1 MLDSFKTFYLLQE
14 EVDDFTKRFFASFNY
29 PRKPEVAVFDMIDQL
44 TDDELNNFYQSSFFL
59 NLPKERQ
66 EYVQKQIHDQK
77 NMTFGQLI
85 KGLKPLMTVS

>member
-1 MLDSFKTFYLLQE
+1 MLHSFKTFFLLHE

-29 PRKPEVAVFDMIDQL
+29 PRKPEVAVFDQIGQL
-44 TDDELNNFYQSSFFL
+44 TDAELDNLYQSSFFL

-85 KGLKPLMTVS
+85 KGLEPMVKSA